1 MAYFAGD
8 AGQHT
13 VEGDAGLLAMAMS
26 LSEAGHFSRTSA
38 LGQKLMERSAS
49 WSLSARSGHWL
60 TKRAVYYVQSH
71 L

>member
-26 LSEAGHFSRTSA
+26 LSEAGHF
-38 LGQKLMERSAS
+38 
-49 WSLSARSGHWL
+49 LSDVRFGSKADVAAMSELVR
-60 TKRAVYYVQSH
+60 
-71 L
+71 